1 MFDRLNTVKVFRD
14 PIHGYIHVDLR
25 VIWEL
30 IDTYEFQ
37 RLRRI
42 HQLGGTYQVYHTAEH
57 SRFSHSLGVYE
68 IVRRMVSEIK
78 DIDEELSEFEKV
90 SVMVAALLH
99 DIGHGPFS
107 HAFELISNTNHEEY
121 TVKIIC
127 GNTKVHQILDKY
139 DTRLANEVAMIINH
153 THPNTLLTQLVSG
166 QLDADRMDYL
176 LRDSYFTGTSY
187 GNFDLERV
195 LRTLRVVNGKLVVK
209 ESGIHTIEDYIMSRY
224 HMYWQVYFHPL
235 SRCYETIIGSLFAR
249 MRALYKENPES
260 VSELKIFYPLISGEP
275 ISIEEYIELDEPAA
289 FYGINLARKHE
300 DPILSDLA
308 RRIMERDLFAVETY
322 VDEETENKRKQAIS
336 AAGYDLKYYYYL
348 DETKQ
353 IPYKP
358 YVNEENESESIMVLR
373 EDGSTQ
379 ELSLVSNIVAA
390 IVKGEIKDDKKMYY
404 PKRVIEKNKK

>member
-1 MFDRLNTVKVFRD
+1 MFERMNSVKVFRD

-42 HQLGGTYQVYHTAEH
+42 HQLGGTYQVYHSAEH

-68 IVRRMVSEIK
+68 IVRRMVSEIQ
-78 DIDEELSEFEKV
+78 DISEELSEFEKV

-107 HAFELISNTNHEEY
+107 HAFEQISHTNHEEY

-127 GNTKVHQILDKY
+127 GDTKIHEVLDKH
-139 DTRLANEVAMIINH
+139 DTRLANEVAKIINH
-153 THPNTLLTQLVSG
+153 THPNELLTQLVSG

-195 LRTLRVVNGKLVVK
+195 LRTLRLVNGKLVVK

-224 HMYWQVYFHPL
+224 HMYWQVYYHPL
-235 SRCYETIIGSLFAR
+235 SRCYEAIIGNLFKR
-249 MRALYKENPES
+249 MRLLAEEKPELVNHLEMFKS
-260 VSELKIFYPLISGEP
+260 IMTNDAIPVEDYIS
-275 ISIEEYIELDEPAA
+275 LDEPAA
-289 FYGINLARKHE
+289 FYGINLARKSG
-300 DPILSDLA
+300 DVILSDLA
-308 RRIMERDLFAVETY
+308 RRVLERDLFAVETY
-322 VDEETENKRKQAIS
+322 VDEKLEQERRVQVK
-336 AAGYDLKYYYYL
+336 AAGFDTDYYFYI

-353 IPYKP
+353 VPYKP
-358 YVNEENESESIMVLR
+358 YGNKESEAIMVLR
-373 EDGSTQ
+373 EDGSCQ

-390 IVKGEIKDDKKMYY
+390 IVKGEVKDDKKMFY
-404 PKRVIEKNKK
+404 PKHIVSKK

>member
-1 MFDRLNTVKVFRD
+1 MFERMNSVKVFRD

-25 VIWEL
+25 IIWEL

-42 HQLGGTYQVYHTAEH
+42 HQLGGTYQVYHSAEH

-78 DIDEELSEFEKV
+78 DISDELSEFEKV
-90 SVMVAALLH
+90 SVMIAALLH

-107 HAFELISNTNHEEY
+107 HAFEQISHTNHEEY

-127 GNTKVHQILDKY
+127 GDTKIHEVLDKH
-139 DTRLANEVAMIINH
+139 DTRLANEVAKIINH
-153 THPNTLLTQLVSG
+153 THPNELLTQLVSG

-224 HMYWQVYFHPL
+224 HMYWQVYYHPL
-235 SRCYETIIGSLFAR
+235 SRCYEAIISALFKR
-249 MRALYKENPES
+249 MRYLKEKNPERVENLEMFESIMTNEEIS
-260 VSELKIFYPLISGEP
+260 VND
-275 ISIEEYIELDEPAA
+275 YINLDEPAA
-289 FYGINLARKHE
+289 FYGINLARKSK
-300 DPILSDLA
+300 DVILSDLA
-308 RRIMERDLFAVETY
+308 RRVLERDLFAVETY
-322 VDEETENKRKQAIS
+322 VDKETEEVRRKQIEN
-336 AAGYDLKYYYYL
+336 AGYNVEYYFYI

-353 IPYKP
+353 VPYKP
-358 YVNEENESESIMVLR
+358 YGNKESEAIMVLR
-373 EDGSTQ
+373 EDGSCQ

-390 IVKGEIKDDKKMYY
+390 IVKGEVKDDKKMFY
-404 PKRVIEKNKK
+404 PKKIVAKVK

>member
-1 MFDRLNTVKVFRD
+1 MFERMNSVKVFRD

-42 HQLGGTYQVYHTAEH
+42 HQLGGTYQVYHSAEH

-78 DIDEELSEFEKV
+78 DISEELSEFEKV

-107 HAFELISNTNHEEY
+107 HAFEQISHTNHEEY

-127 GNTKVHQILDKY
+127 GDTKIHEVLNKH
-139 DTRLANEVAMIINH
+139 DTRLANEVAKIINH
-153 THPNTLLTQLVSG
+153 THPNELLTQLVSG

-195 LRTLRVVNGKLVVK
+195 LRTFRLVNGKLVVK

-224 HMYWQVYFHPL
+224 HMYWQVYYHPL
-235 SRCYETIIGSLFAR
+235 SRCYEAIIGALFKR
-249 MRALYKENPES
+249 MRYLSETNPEK
-260 VSELKIFYPLISGEP
+260 VSNLEMFK
-275 ISIEEYIELDEPAA
+275 SIMTSEDIPVNEYINLDEPAA
-289 FYGINLARKHE
+289 FYGINLARKSS
-300 DPILSDLA
+300 DVILSDLA
-308 RRIMERDLFAVETY
+308 RRVLERDLFAVETY
-322 VDEETENKRKQAIS
+322 TDKETEDVRRKQIEN
-336 AAGYDLKYYYYL
+336 AGYNSEYYFHI

-353 IPYKP
+353 VPYKP
-358 YVNEENESESIMVLR
+358 YGNKESETIMVLR
-373 EDGSTQ
+373 EDGSCQ

-390 IVKGEIKDDKKMYY
+390 IVKGEVKDDKKMFY
-404 PKRVIEKNKK
+404 PKHIVNKK

>member
-1 MFDRLNTVKVFRD
+1 MFERMNSVKVFRD

-42 HQLGGTYQVYHTAEH
+42 HQLGGTYQVYHSAEH

-78 DIDEELSEFEKV
+78 DISEELSDFEKV

-107 HAFELISNTNHEEY
+107 HAFEQISHTNHEEY

-127 GNTKVHQILDKY
+127 GDTKIHEVLDKH
-139 DTRLANEVAMIINH
+139 DTRLAGEVAKIINH
-153 THPNTLLTQLVSG
+153 THPNELLTQLVSG

-195 LRTLRVVNGKLVVK
+195 LRTLRLVNGKLVVK

-224 HMYWQVYFHPL
+224 HMYWQVYYHPL
-235 SRCYETIIGSLFAR
+235 SRCYEAIIGNLFKR
-249 MRALYKENPES
+249 MRLLAEEKPELVNHLEMFKS
-260 VSELKIFYPLISGEP
+260 IMTNDDIPVEDYIS
-275 ISIEEYIELDEPAA
+275 LDEPAA
-289 FYGINLARKHE
+289 FYGINLARKSS
-300 DPILSDLA
+300 DVILSDLA
-308 RRIMERDLFAVETY
+308 RRVLERDLFAVETY
-322 VDEETENKRKQAIS
+322 IDEQLEQERKEQVKD
-336 AAGYDLKYYYYL
+336 AGFDTDYYFYI

-353 IPYKP
+353 VPYKP
-358 YVNEENESESIMVLR
+358 YGNKESEAIMVLR
-373 EDGSTQ
+373 EDGSCQ

-390 IVKGEIKDDKKMYY
+390 IVKGEVKDDKKMFY
-404 PKRVIEKNKK
+404 PKHIVSKKY

>member
-1 MFDRLNTVKVFRD
+1 MNTVKVFRD

-25 VIWEL
+25 VVWEL
-30 IDTYEFQ
+30 IDTFEFQ

-42 HQLGGTYQVYHTAEH
+42 HQLGGTYQVYHSAEH

-68 IVRRMVSEIK
+68 IVRRMVNEIK

-90 SVMVAALLH
+90 SVMIAGLLH
-99 DIGHGPFS
+99 DVGHGPFS
-107 HAFELISNTNHEEY
+107 HAFEGISNTNHEEY
-121 TVKIIC
+121 TVRIIC
-127 GNTKVHQILDKY
+127 GNTQIHRVLDKY
-139 DTRLANEVAMIINH
+139 DTRLAKEVSMIINH
-153 THPNTLLTQLVSG
+153 THPNALLTQLVSG

-235 SRCYETIIGSLFAR
+235 SRCYEFIIGSLFAR
-249 MRALYKENPES
+249 MRLLYKQDPNS
-260 VSELKIFYPLISGEP
+260 VSELKMFLPFISGQEV
-275 ISIEEYIELDEPAA
+275 SVEDYIELDEPAA
-289 FYGINLARKHE
+289 FYGINLARKHS
-300 DPILSDLA
+300 DAILSDLA
-308 RRIMERDLFAVETY
+308 RRILERDLFAVETY
-322 VDEETENKRKQAIS
+322 ENEELEEKRKKAIQE
-336 AAGYDLKYYYYL
+336 AGYDLEYYYFL

-358 YVNEENESESIMVLR
+358 YLNEEDEKESIMVLR
-373 EDGSTQ
+373 ENNTTK
-379 ELSLVSNIVAA
+379 ELSQVSNIVAA
-390 IVKGEIKDDKKMYY
+390 IVKGEVKDDKKMFY
-404 PKRVIEKNKK
+404 PKRVIKKEE